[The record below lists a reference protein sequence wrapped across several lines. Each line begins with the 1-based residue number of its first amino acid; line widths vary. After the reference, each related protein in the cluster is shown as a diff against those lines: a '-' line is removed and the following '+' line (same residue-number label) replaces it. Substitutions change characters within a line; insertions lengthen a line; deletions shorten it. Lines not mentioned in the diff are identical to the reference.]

1 MKPTENNNS
10 KNKQLYAQT
19 LSTNIKEIFVKIE
32 EGGLNLFYFSF
43 HFYFLFNLFFHF
55 SIFRTTRVR
64 VDWLCHHISHL
75 MA

>member
-1 MKPTENNNS
+1 MISLFDEYVLNVVGH
-10 KNKQLYAQT
+10 LVD
-19 LSTNIKEIFVKIE
+19 VKIE

-43 HFYFLFNLFFHF
+43 HFFFLFNLFFYF

-64 VDWLCHHISHL
+64 VDLSHCHISHL